1 MKRER
6 AGKATGDV
14 LGPPN
19 VRVAN
24 LARVSGASSAAL
36 RIVSAAFVLTS
47 CRTPSLEQLISRPE
61 PLAKVWTPKWK
72 DHIWVIL
79 NDEKVPLSRTC
90 LIKYFKHGSNE
101 VSTSCRGKR
110 NFHRDEFVTC
120 SSCEKER
127 CFHLQTKEDCM
138 IYHAAAA
145 DKKWKCSDRPYDKI
159 TCVDDEERDSFTGDV
174 LKVSRNARVALLVCV
189 CWVPQVPFKGVRLQ
203 PLC

>member
-1 MKRER
+1 MLLEGELNCMQVLER
-6 AGKATGDV
+6 GQDYIEVWCGCTSQKYGDYIGKLKVLEGDDI
-14 LGPPN
+14 PPFD
-19 VRVAN
+19 R
-24 LARVSGASSAAL
+24 
-36 RIVSAAFVLTS
+36 LTS
-47 CRTPSLEQLISRPE
+47 FAEEMTPYDFENHSQ
-61 PLAKVWTPKWK
+61 
-72 DHIWVIL
+72 
-79 NDEKVPLSRTC
+79 RTC